1 MDPQRLPRQTIAE
14 IGRLAVIARYR
25 NRRDEDKSPAPLND
39 ESFGTKERPRFPY
52 LTVGLYLATIELAR
66 LHNIATLFVL
76 TGPCA
81 RRRFPRWQSRP
92 CSASWRRSRRGVFN
106 RPSAWHYFLRR
117 APARQYYA
125 LYELLARRVRRS
137 VT

>member
-14 IGRLAVIARYR
+14 IGGLAVIARYR

-81 RRRFPRWQSRP
+81 RRRFPRWKSRP
-92 CSASWRRSRRGVFN
+92 CSASWRRSRRGISIGHPLGTISCEG
-106 RPSAWHYFLRR
+106 RLHGSITPSMSCWR
-117 APARQYYA
+117 AACDD
-125 LYELLARRVRRS
+125 L
-137 VT
+137 